1 MNIKVSIILSLY
13 NSEKTVDETIKSILM
28 QSYKNYEVI
37 IINDGSTDKTYEVLK
52 KYKKNKKIKIFNFN
66 RNLGLAIRL
75 NFAIEKSTGD
85 YIVRIDCDDLMTK
98 KRIIHQLN
106 QFKKDS
112 SLDVVGGSALYINGF
127 KKKKIYP
134 VKKDSEI
141 KTKMNYHNPII
152 HSSVMFKKKSIIKLG
167 GYDKN
172 FLRCQDYEL
181 WLRGKSVLKFLNVKK
196 ILVIRDVTNFQ
207 FRLSNVFYLLKARLK
222 NSYNF
227 LYFLFI
233 HMLFLKDLFIYII
246 IKLKIK
252 KIL

>member
-13 NSEKTVDETIKSILM
+13 NSEKTANKTIQSILM

-52 KYKKNKKIKIFNFN
+52 KYNKKKKIKIFNFN
-66 RNLGLAIRL
+66 KNLGLATRL
-75 NFAIEKSTGD
+75 NYAIKKSIGD
-85 YIVRIDCDDLMTK
+85 YIVRIDSDDLMTK

-112 SLDVVGGSALYINGF
+112 SLDVVGGSALYINAF

-134 VKKDSEI
+134 VKKDPEI
-141 KTKMNYHNPII
+141 KNKMNYHNPII

-167 GYDKN
+167 GYDKS

-181 WLRGKSVLKFLNVKK
+181 WLRGKFVLKFLNLKK

-207 FRLSNVFYLLKARLK
+207 FQASNVFYLLRARLK
-222 NSYNF
+222 NSNNF
-227 LYFLFI
+227 MFI
-233 HMLFLKDLFIYII
+233 IFSHMLFLKDLFIYII
-246 IKLKIK
+246 IKLRIK
-252 KIL
+252 KLL